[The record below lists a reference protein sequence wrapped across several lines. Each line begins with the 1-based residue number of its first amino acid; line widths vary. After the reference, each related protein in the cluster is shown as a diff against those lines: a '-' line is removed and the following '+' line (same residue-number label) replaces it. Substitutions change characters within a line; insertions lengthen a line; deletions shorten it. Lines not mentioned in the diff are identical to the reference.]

1 MQPAKKRGSALESS
15 SSTDG
20 PASGASRGA
29 APDGAVLVAR
39 LGKPNGL
46 DGFIGLYAE
55 PNDLVYFEPGSVV
68 YAAGGQYEVRAIRQG
83 KKGPQ
88 VAFAGVVDREGA
100 ELIRGSDVF
109 VTQRRQLRER
119 EFWPDD
125 LVGLEV
131 RPGGGAI
138 VGVVH
143 GPAQDR
149 IVVERD
155 GVIFEVPFVDDLVPV
170 VDLDEGFVEVIEIEG
185 LSSLSDPQ

>member
-1 MQPAKKRGSALESS
+1 M
-15 SSTDG
+15 
-20 PASGASRGA
+20 
-29 APDGAVLVAR
+29 
-39 LGKPNGL
+39 
-46 DGFIGLYAE
+46 GLYAE

-68 YAAGGQYEVRAIRQG
+68 YVAGRRFEVRAIRQG

-88 VAFAGVVDREGA
+88 VAFAGVIDRAGA
-100 ELIRGSDVF
+100 ELIRGIDVF
-109 VTQRRQLRER
+109 VTERRQLGER

-155 GVIFEVPFVDDLVPV
+155 GAVFEVPFVDDLVPV
-170 VDLDEGFVEVIEIEG
+170 VDLEVGFVEVVEIEG